1 MRAEQDLKL
10 EAEEIEF
17 LRQIAAQLGVARE
30 QAQLF
35 A

>member
-1 MRAEQDLKL
+1 MRVEQDLKP

-17 LRQIAAQLGVARE
+17 LRPIAAQLGVARE